1 MYTELPQYSPAI
13 IRIQCTLLSALVCR
27 IHLRP
32 TAGMDMGQIKGTF
45 MRCRVL
51 TWAEEGAILRSGTG
65 LAKTAEDGV
74 VAVAVAVTITVAVA
88 KKVL

>member
-1 MYTELPQYSPAI
+1 
-13 IRIQCTLLSALVCR
+13 
-27 IHLRP
+27 
-32 TAGMDMGQIKGTF
+32 

-74 VAVAVAVTITVAVA
+74 VAVA
-88 KKVL
+88 KKVLQPLSNPTRCSQRDAGLSAIYGQDMAT